1 MPLPVYQV
9 PSGYA
14 TNAAVVALPQP
25 VYQIPMEQTG
35 AGPEAGG
42 EGYLEVRG
50 AEFGVYGTLAPD
62 GPVAR
67 PIVAEKA
74 YNRLSGAGVPDL
86 VADQP
91 MYSVLVAPPN
101 GTAAPAGEAGANV
114 YAKLGHGSNSVLYST
129 SSAASSAHA
138 TTGSTA

>member
-1 MPLPVYQV
+1 MYQV

-35 AGPEAGG
+35 A